1 MLNKFLDK
9 TIILYD
15 GHCPLCH
22 YWIRYAIKMD
32 VNKQLYFAPLQGE
45 FGKLFVV
52 ENKLMDFDTVVLSFP
67 NNQHFIYSEAVYEL
81 LKYLEI
87 RNFLYYLLMIT
98 PQFISN
104 IVYRLVARTRYLIY
118 KRYDNCELPS
128 TEIISRMNL

>member
-1 MLNKFLDK
+1 MIKLLELEGS
-9 TIILYD
+9 II
-15 GHCPLCH
+15 
-22 YWIRYAIKMD
+22 M
-32 VNKQLYFAPLQGE
+32 N
-45 FGKLFVV
+45 
-52 ENKLMDFDTVVLSFP
+52 FDTVILYFP
-67 NNQHFIYSEAVYEL
+67 SNKPFIYSKAVYEL

-128 TEIISRMNL
+128 TEIISRMIQ

>member
-32 VNKQLYFAPLQGE
+32 VNRQLYFAPLQGE

-87 RNFLYYLLMIT
+87 RNFLYYLLFIT

-128 TEIISRMNL
+128 TEIISRMIQ

>member
-22 YWIRYAIKMD
+22 YWIRYAIKKD
-32 VNKQLYFAPLQGE
+32 VNNKLYFAPLQGE
-45 FGKLFVV
+45 FGKAFVV
-52 ENKLMDFDTVVLSFP
+52 ENKLTDFDTVILYFP
-67 NNQHFIYSEAVYEL
+67 NNEPFIYSEAVCEL
-81 LKYLEI
+81 LKYLKI

-98 PQFISN
+98 PQIISN
-104 IVYRLVARTRYLIY
+104 TAYRLVARTRYLLY

-128 TEIISRMNL
+128 TEIISRLIQ

>member
-1 MLNKFLDK
+1 
-9 TIILYD
+9 
-15 GHCPLCH
+15 
-22 YWIRYAIKMD
+22 MD

-87 RNFLYYLLMIT
+87 SNFLYYLLMIT

-128 TEIISRMNL
+128 SEIISRMIQ

>member
-1 MLNKFLDK
+1 MSNKFLDK
-9 TIILYD
+9 IIILYD

-22 YWIRYAIKMD
+22 YWVRYAIKMD
-32 VNKQLYFAPLQGE
+32 VKKQLYFAPLQGE
-45 FGKLFVV
+45 FGKAFVV
-52 ENKLMDFDTVVLSFP
+52 ENKLTNFDTVILYFP
-67 NNQHFIYSEAVYEL
+67 SNKPFIYSQAVYEL

-87 RNFLYYLLMIT
+87 RNLLYYLLMIT

-128 TEIISRMNL
+128 NEILSRIIQ